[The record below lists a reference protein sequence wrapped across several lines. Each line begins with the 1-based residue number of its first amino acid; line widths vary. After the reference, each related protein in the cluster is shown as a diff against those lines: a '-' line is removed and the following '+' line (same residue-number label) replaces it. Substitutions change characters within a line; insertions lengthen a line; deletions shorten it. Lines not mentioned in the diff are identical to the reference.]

1 MPIGELLEMLLRVVA
16 DAVNLDVLGGEEVE
30 GLLQLN

>member
-1 MPIGELLEMLLRVVA
+1 VPVGELPEMLLRVVA
-16 DAVNLDVLGGEEVE
+16 DAVDLDVLGGEEIE